1 MRTRYSQAQ
10 GRRLTAYE
18 QIVERMAASRV
29 GAWTFLHVF
38 NPVDQRLLPLT
49 RGRVSVAVGAPVGL
63 LESRGAR
70 TNRRRRTPLL
80 YFLDDEAVVLVA
92 SNVGSPRNPAWLHN
106 LRRDP
111 DVRFL
116 CRERGWRAYRARV
129 LTGAER
135 ARAWERAT
143 DLYAGYS
150 DYQGRAAGREIP
162 VVVLEPQRGIVM
174 PPAT

>member
-1 MRTRYSQAQ
+1 M
-10 GRRLTAYE
+10 
-18 QIVERMAASRV
+18 
-29 GAWTFLHVF
+29 FLHICNV
-38 NPVDQRLLPLT
+38 VDQRLLPLT

-70 TNRRRRTPLL
+70 THRRRRTPLL
-80 YFLDDEAVVLVA
+80 YVLDGDAVVLVA
-92 SNVGSPRNPAWLHN
+92 SNGGSHRDPAWLHN

-116 CRERGWRAYRARV
+116 CRERGWRAYRAR
-129 LTGAER
+129 LLIGAER
-135 ARAWERAT
+135 ARGWELAT
-143 DLYAGYS
+143 DLYAGYN
-150 DYQGRAAGREIP
+150 DYQRRTTGREIP

>member
-18 QIVERMAASRV
+18 QIVERVAASPV
-29 GAWTFLHVF
+29 GAWMFLHVC

-49 RGRVSVAVGAPVGL
+49 RGRVSVAVGAPVGV

-80 YFLDDEAVVLVA
+80 YVLDDDAPVLVA
-92 SNVGSPRNPAWLHN
+92 SNGGSTRDPAWLHN

-116 CRERGWRAYRARV
+116 SREHGWRAYRARL

-135 ARAWERAT
+135 ARGWELAT

-150 DYQGRAAGREIP
+150 AYQSRAAGREIP
-162 VVVLEPQRGIVM
+162 VVLLEPRVS
-174 PPAT
+174 AES